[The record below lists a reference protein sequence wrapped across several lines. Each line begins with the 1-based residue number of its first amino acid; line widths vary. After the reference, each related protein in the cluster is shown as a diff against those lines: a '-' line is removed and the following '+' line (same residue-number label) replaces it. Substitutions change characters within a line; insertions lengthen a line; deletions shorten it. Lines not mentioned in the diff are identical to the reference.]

1 MSFSST
7 HDSTFWPSIIGRHMY
22 QASSPQGANGAHP
35 DRGLTDG
42 ASEKSVGEKLA
53 ISEGPVDGDICG
65 LVVGQEL
72 QVAKIRREHC
82 MSSRVVNVVAKVKA
96 LEQNLPPLP
105 IMFWT
110 STSSTQIVPSLKHIK
125 MKMSSESSGLQISTG
140 SQTLRSTV
148 GLAVG
153 DDTGASTG
161 TGVGHFPQVPPSC
174 KNS

>member
-72 QVAKIRREHC
+72 QVA
-82 MSSRVVNVVAKVKA
+82 
-96 LEQNLPPLP
+96 PLP